1 MQAVGKEDPPK
12 PENASKTL
20 SGNEDDHLKRR
31 VDLKRWL
38 PPVVLLA
45 LFLVFVIRLNQVD
58 KVPIISREG
67 QTFEKGVVTAII
79 QDNLQ
84 PNGTRV
90 GEQVVRVRMTTGE
103 LKGQE
108 IETTSSAGFLFGA
121 PCVEGMRVIIMQ
133 SIAGDS
139 VVSSVYSQD
148 REFQV
153 LAFAAVY
160 LLALCAIGGWQG
172 IKGAL
177 SLVFTFGCIIW
188 VYLPLVYRGW
198 SPFWTA
204 VLISAITTVVSMW
217 LIGGPTRKTLVAT
230 AGTVAGVVLAG
241 LFSSMFSFATGIT
254 GWNVSDIESLMTLWN
269 TGGIQVGGLLF
280 SGLLISSLGAM
291 MDVGMSIASAM
302 TEIQAQTPGIS
313 RRDLFQAGMRVGR
326 DMMGTNSNTLILAF
340 AGGSISMLVLDYAY
354 DLPWLQIINSNNI
367 GIAIMQGLSGSFGV
381 VLGVPVT
388 VAMAM
393 LLYTL
398 PRRHQEAA

>member
-12 PENASKTL
+12 PENAGKTL

-58 KVPIISREG
+58 RVPIISREG

-388 VAMAM
+388 VAMAT

>member
-12 PENASKTL
+12 PENADKTL

-31 VDLKRWL
+31 VDLGGRRPTK
-38 PPVVLLA
+38 VKMA

-388 VAMAM
+388 VAMAT